1 MELFGDESGH
11 LRSLL
16 KGEEDIFVLG
26 VVAGNE
32 ECCMRCPK
40 RAVRRV
46 QDIEEARWNDLTD
59 LQRRRLIDCLT
70 DCEPSLSFGYVAI
83 QREDLLDLD
92 RHYRLYEDD
101 LQYAWDLCVI
111 GDCYAELVGQLTSG
125 DNNFTFTFD
134 RIFSK
139 KMSNRVTEVI
149 QETTRGLSVQHR
161 SSRKTVGIQTA
172 DCFAGA
178 VREHLLKGQP
188 WLEKFQDVTCA
199 TGFALACVERRLYD
213 EKPGP

>member
-1 MELFGDESGH
+1 MELYGDESGH

-16 KGEEDIFVLG
+16 DGEEDLFVLA

-40 RAVRRV
+40 RAVRSV
-46 QDIEEARWNDLTD
+46 QNIEEARWSDLTD
-59 LQRRRLIDCLT
+59 VQRRRLIDCLT
-70 DCEPSLSFGYVAI
+70 DCEPDLSFGYVAI
-83 QREDLLDLD
+83 QRKDLLSLD

-111 GDCYAELVGQLTSG
+111 GDCYAELIGQLVEDDAYS
-125 DNNFTFTFD
+125 TFTFD

-139 KMSNRVTEVI
+139 KMSNRIAEI
-149 QETTRGLSVQHR
+149 IEETITNPSILHENSH
-161 SSRKTVGIQTA
+161 KAIGIQTA

-178 VREHLLKGQP
+178 VREQLLEERT
-188 WLEKFQDVTCA
+188 WLDRFQDITCA
-199 TGFALACVERRLYD
+199 TEFALAGVERRLY
-213 EKPGP
+213 EETGP